1 MAHLHQ
7 HAGQNHI
14 NFGSIG
20 QKIVKV
26 AEIGSAMKGIV
37 ETGIFLKNTL
47 APVVGAAAALALWFE
62 SKLLQKNINHYI

>member
-7 HAGQNHI
+7 HTGQNHI

-20 QKIVKV
+20 QKIKMFGEV
-26 AEIGSAMKGIV
+26 AAATKGIV

-47 APVVGAAAALALWFE
+47 APVISTAAALAL
-62 SKLLQKNINHYI
+62 

>member
-7 HAGQNHI
+7 HTGQNHI

-20 QKIVKV
+20 QKIKMFGEV
-26 AEIGSAMKGIV
+26 AAAAKGIV

-47 APVVGAAAALALWFE
+47 APVVGAAAAMA
-62 SKLLQKNINHYI
+62 I

>member
-7 HAGQNHI
+7 HAGQTHI

-20 QKIVKV
+20 QKIKMFGEV
-26 AEIGSAMKGIV
+26 AASMKGIV

-47 APVVGAAAALALWFE
+47 APVIGAAAALA
-62 SKLLQKNINHYI
+62 I

>member
-7 HAGQNHI
+7 HAGQKYI

-20 QKIVKV
+20 QQIKMFGEV
-26 AEIGSAMKGIV
+26 ATAMKGIV

-47 APVVGAAAALALWFE
+47 APVVAGVAALA
-62 SKLLQKNINHYI
+62 I

>member
-20 QKIVKV
+20 QKIKMFGEV
-26 AEIGSAMKGIV
+26 AAAKGIV

-47 APVVGAAAALALWFE
+47 GPVVSTVAALAV
-62 SKLLQKNINHYI
+62 

>member
-20 QKIVKV
+20 QKIKMFG
-26 AEIGSAMKGIV
+26 EIAASMKGIV

-47 APVVGAAAALALWFE
+47 APVISTAAALAL
-62 SKLLQKNINHYI
+62 

>member
-7 HAGQNHI
+7 HVGQNHI

-20 QKIVKV
+20 QKIKQFG
-26 AEIGSAMKGIV
+26 EIAAAAKGIV

-47 APVVGAAAALALWFE
+47 APVASSIAGVAAMAAVL
-62 SKLLQKNINHYI
+62 

>member
-7 HAGQNHI
+7 HAGQQHI

-20 QKIVKV
+20 QKVMQFGEV
-26 AEIGSAMKGIV
+26 ATAMKGIV

-47 APVVGAAAALALWFE
+47 GPVVAGVAALA
-62 SKLLQKNINHYI
+62 I